1 MALLVRTR
9 WPEPSRSTPVRS
21 EASTALRRGLWGL
34 VVALSAAAGATG
46 VARADDIDARLDA
59 YENEAHQLAN
69 DLPHPN
75 QTTGPSQRRLLDGEV
90 AYALGDY
97 TGASLALFELASKPG
112 PDRETAS
119 FYLAESL
126 FQKGDRGAA
135 RSYYEQVAASN
146 NVASRYY

>member
-1 MALLVRTR
+1 MRASMIRSR
-9 WPEPSRSTPVRS
+9 WL
-21 EASTALRRGLWGL
+21 A
-34 VVALSAAAGATG
+34 VALVAGTAG
-46 VARADDIDARLDA
+46 VARAAGLDARLDA
-59 YENEAHQLAN
+59 HENEAHQLRH
-69 DLPHPN
+69 DLPRPN
-75 QTTGPSQRRLLDGEV
+75 QSTGPAGQRRLLDGEV

-135 RSYYEQVAASN
+135 RTYYEQV
-146 NVASRYY
+146 VASSNVSSKYYQPSLE